1 MNYNY
6 LNDDIY
12 VRIPITINE
21 SKNFEYYISRYLR
34 VDMDDSGNDSFVEF
48 FNGTVFVE
56 KPNDKTT
63 TTVTIYLNDV
73 IATRKVVSTSI
84 IAENGVMAGDVA
96 ATGNGTI
103 IPNEDNYN
111 IFEIRIKD
119 DSGAWQSAYV
129 YVMLQ
134 NRYPAMTQET
144 DIYNVHTMVASR
156 NDIARVDMFREGY
169 DCNTGKS
176 VLMPKIALTS
186 PYYFG
191 FGNFIYPTRKYLE
204 NKGNKLTYKIVNDK
218 GNVLKT
224 TNMTTKYPYSQY
236 VFRNDWMANLG
247 SFTDND
253 KLYLVYSGTK
263 EEHMYTVYASGVSTH
278 TDAKLFLIQTGCWTE
293 QECEEKATQLVA
305 GQEVT
310 VYQSPIES
318 ECEKWYLKAT
328 QVFND
333 AGRDEYTTYVD
344 NDFTIAEIEQ
354 CPARYYLVW
363 YDRMGGMQS
372 QPFRG
377 INIYSEDIANVLIQ
391 NQYMKKR
398 IGSGQTTPKWKLV
411 SGWLKEDEY
420 QIYESM
426 FVSPYVTLVDTQNQ
440 KAFSVLITDTSY
452 TEKTYKNQNKQ
463 LCNFT
468 VNVKLNKEDRMYY

>member
-1 MNYNY
+1 
-6 LNDDIY
+6 
-12 VRIPITINE
+12 
-21 SKNFEYYISRYLR
+21 
-34 VDMDDSGNDSFVEF
+34 
-48 FNGTVFVE
+48 
-56 KPNDKTT
+56 
-63 TTVTIYLNDV
+63 
-73 IATRKVVSTSI
+73 
-84 IAENGVMAGDVA
+84 
-96 ATGNGTI
+96 
-103 IPNEDNYN
+103 
-111 IFEIRIKD
+111 
-119 DSGAWQSAYV
+119 
-129 YVMLQ
+129 
-134 NRYPAMTQET
+134 
-144 DIYNVHTMVASR
+144 
-156 NDIARVDMFREGY
+156 
-169 DCNTGKS
+169 
-176 VLMPKIALTS
+176 MPKIAITS

-204 NKGNKLTYKIVNDK
+204 NKGKKITYKIVTDK
-218 GNVLKT
+218 GNVVKT

-236 VFRNDWMANLG
+236 ILRNDWMANLG
-247 SFTDND
+247 SFTDKD

-263 EEHMYTVYASGVSTH
+263 EERMYTVYASGVSTH

-293 QECEEKATQLVA
+293 QECEDKATQLVA
-305 GQEVT
+305 GEEVT
-310 VYQSPIES
+310 VYQSPIET

-377 INIYSEDIANVLIQ
+377 INIYSEDVANVLIQ